1 MRTFHCHING
11 GERIDPNRILIL
23 GNRPDAW
30 NASVRTRG
38 TAADRGRRVRRI
50 VRRVGGNATKS
61 GGGLRDDSLCR
72 IRNCDIMEQDFAVS
86 GE

>member
-1 MRTFHCHING
+1 MEARELFRIEFSFWD
-11 GERIDPNRILIL
+11 ER
-23 GNRPDAW
+23 GDAW

-38 TAADRGRRVRRI
+38 TAADRRRRVRRI

-61 GGGLRDDSLCR
+61 DGGLRDDSLCR

>member
-1 MRTFHCHING
+1 MEARELIRIEFSFWATGRTHGMRQSGLG
-11 GERIDPNRILIL
+11 G
-23 GNRPDAW
+23 
-30 NASVRTRG
+30 
-38 TAADRGRRVRRI
+38 RRI

-61 GGGLRDDSLCR
+61 DGGLRDDSLCR

>member
-1 MRTFHCHING
+1 M
-11 GERIDPNRILIL
+11 
-23 GNRPDAW
+23 
-30 NASVRTRG
+30 
-38 TAADRGRRVRRI
+38 
-50 VRRVGGNATKS
+50 RRVGGNATKS